1 MRTYVF
7 SSLVL
12 LRPWFDFSSLS
23 YVAFTVQ
30 NLKSPRN
37 RLLTWSQESLSQRKG
52 KKQADS
58 YDTSQET
65 RRVGRSVSCSFCFVL
80 FVWCEE
86 SLQCLY
92 QICLRSFFLFFVFL
106 SISFLLLCFNWR
118 TLHTSLLISSFYL
131 QVQEEMTQ
139 VGVVNF
145 GPFLLFCCYTKIT
158 KKEQIKLHHK
168 KTGPGLFHTR
178 I

>member
-1 MRTYVF
+1 MTRVR
-7 SSLVL
+7 
-12 LRPWFDFSSLS
+12 RPAGL
-23 YVAFTVQ
+23 
-30 NLKSPRN
+30 
-37 RLLTWSQESLSQRKG
+37 
-52 KKQADS
+52 
-58 YDTSQET
+58 
-65 RRVGRSVSCSFCFVL
+65 VGRFRVLFVL
-80 FVWCEE
+80 F
-86 SLQCLY
+86 CL
-92 QICLRSFFLFFVFL
+92 CDVRSHCNVFIKFVYDLSFFVFFLFFVFL

>member
-1 MRTYVF
+1 MTRVR
-7 SSLVL
+7 
-12 LRPWFDFSSLS
+12 RPDGL
-23 YVAFTVQ
+23 
-30 NLKSPRN
+30 
-37 RLLTWSQESLSQRKG
+37 
-52 KKQADS
+52 
-58 YDTSQET
+58 
-65 RRVGRSVSCSFCFVL
+65 VGRFRVLFVL
-80 FVWCEE
+80 F
-86 SLQCLY
+86 CLFDVRSHCNVFIKFVY
-92 QICLRSFFLFFVFL
+92 DLSFFFFVFL

-158 KKEQIKLHHK
+158 KKEKIKLHHK